1 MSGPLALWMAAVRRA
16 WMSFWLMRSIAI
28 STPACLPNSFA
39 CSSKTWSAAGMKCD
53 HCRKCSRVPCA
64 RAGAAP
70 AALRTLTA
78 ADVLRKSRR
87 VRRLIMT
94 SSLMAHVSVT
104 RGARRRNRSDYRAM
118 ADECM
123 FVPEGDSFQP
133 TEWAV
138 GPWSNDLLQGSA
150 FGGLMV
156 RALEQ
161 SAAPGMVPARL
172 SFDLWRPVT
181 RERLT
186 PSVTVLREGRKARTV
201 EASLVQGGKPV

>member
-1 MSGPLALWMAAVRRA
+1 
-16 WMSFWLMRSIAI
+16 
-28 STPACLPNSFA
+28 
-39 CSSKTWSAAGMKCD
+39 
-53 HCRKCSRVPCA
+53 
-64 RAGAAP
+64 
-70 AALRTLTA
+70 
-78 ADVLRKSRR
+78 
-87 VRRLIMT
+87 
-94 SSLMAHVSVT
+94 
-104 RGARRRNRSDYRAM
+104 M

-186 PSVTVLREGRKARTV
+186 PSVTRAARRSQGAHGGSLARPGR
-201 EASLVQGGKPV
+201 